1 MKFEKGHPK
10 VAGRKKGT
18 PNRATR
24 VRKSLGIQRWEEM
37 ASFLETKGA
46 KKCSEELLNLKGKD
60 YVSAYA
66 SLSEFFKP
74 KLSRTEQAGS
84 ITMLNV
90 DLTPEEQRKIA
101 QNLQRDY

>member
-1 MKFEKGHPK
+1 MPFQKGQPK
-10 VAGRKKGT
+10 IAGRKKGV

-24 VRKSLGIQRWEEM
+24 IREKLGIRTWDQM
-37 ASFLETKGA
+37 GNFLENEGS
-46 KKCSEELLNLKGKD
+46 KKCSQELLKLEGKD
-60 YVSAYA
+60 FVNAFA